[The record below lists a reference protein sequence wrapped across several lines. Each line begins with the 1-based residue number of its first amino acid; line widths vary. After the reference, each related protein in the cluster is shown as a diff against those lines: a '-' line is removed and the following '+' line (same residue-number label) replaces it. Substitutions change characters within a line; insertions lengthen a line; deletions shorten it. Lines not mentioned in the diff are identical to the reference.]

1 GNDTIFGGEGGDT
14 IMGGPT
20 DDLIVGEMGT
30 DIMYGQDGDDKIY
43 HALLNSTTTD
53 GSTDLVV
60 CGDGQDEVWIN
71 SSVDGDQASDDCEII
86 HRG

>member
-1 GNDTIFGGEGGDT
+1 MDT

-30 DIMYGQDGDDKIY
+30 DIMNGQDGDDKIY

-53 GSTDLVV
+53 GSKDLVV

-71 SSVDGDQASDDCEII
+71 SSVDGDQVSDDCEII

>member
-1 GNDTIFGGEGGDT
+1 
-14 IMGGPT
+14 MGGPT

-30 DIMYGQDGDDKIY
+30 DIMNGQDGDDKIY
-43 HALLNSTTTD
+43 HGLLNSTTTD
-53 GSTDLVV
+53 GSKDLVV

-71 SSVDGDQASDDCEII
+71 SSVDGDQVSDDCEII